1 MNTSKTV
8 LEYPQPVDL
17 ELAGQIATS
26 CEVSLLMGRLL
37 VRRGC
42 ATLDDALSW
51 LDWQGEFCHSPQAM
65 KNMDAAV
72 EWMLAAQASG
82 EPVFIHGDYDLDG
95 ITSTALMV
103 RALSFLKMPVQWML
117 PSRFGEGYGM
127 SCSAVDQMVAKGAR
141 WIVTVDTGITANPE
155 IRHARDLGV
164 HVLVIDHHRPS
175 GDGLPDA
182 DVILD
187 PHQPGCEYP
196 NKGLCAAGVS
206 YKFICA
212 LFAHLGYT
220 EKELEPYLDFVALG
234 TLADL
239 VPLTPENRWM
249 VRKALKNLSQ
259 SSWPGIRELCA
270 RQLDRSQSVGGQD
283 VLFRLAPLMNA
294 PGRMGVPDKALQLL
308 LSDTVGEAQS
318 LVEQLR
324 HSNEERKRIEAEITA
339 KSLAWVEN
347 RYGKELPQVLVV
359 DAPDW
364 HLGVIGIVS
373 AKLAQMFGR
382 PSAVLSVQSD
392 GLAHASARAVEGF
405 NWHTALFE
413 CRDLFERWGGHANAA
428 GFSLEKHKVEELR
441 ERLQRQA
448 IGQEFRPDA
457 KGKIVC
463 DLEVSL
469 NELNATFM
477 EELRRLEPFGGENPY
492 PVFLARQ
499 VQVHKIREVRG
510 GHLQIEVSQ
519 RDSRTYSGIAFGM
532 PSLRERIEK
541 AGPLIDLAFEA
552 SWNVYNGKRSI
563 QLLVKGIG
571 AGVGD

>member
-1 MNTSKTV
+1 MKSTRT
-8 LEYPQPVDL
+8 LIEYPQPVDL
-17 ELAGQIATS
+17 ELAEQIAITNQ
-26 CEVSLLMGRLL
+26 VSLLMGRLL
-37 VRRGC
+37 VHRGC
-42 ATLDDALSW
+42 ATPDDAASW
-51 LDWQGEFCHSPQAM
+51 LDWQGEFNHPPRIM

-72 EWMLAAQASG
+72 DWMLAARASG
-82 EPVFIHGDYDLDG
+82 DTVFIHGDYDLDG

-103 RALSFLKMPVQWML
+103 RALGALDIPVRWML

-127 SCSAVDQMVAKGAR
+127 SCGAVDQMAAQGAR

-155 IRHARDLGV
+155 IRHAKELGIR
-164 HVLVIDHHRPS
+164 VLVIDHHRPS

-206 YKFICA
+206 YKFISA
-212 LFAHLGYT
+212 LYARLD
-220 EKELEPYLDFVALG
+220 KPAQDADPYLDFVALG

-249 VRKALKNLSQ
+249 IRKALANLPRSR
-259 SSWPGIRELCA
+259 WPGVRELCA
-270 RQLDRSQSVGGQD
+270 RQLDNTQSVGGQD

-308 LSDTVGEAQS
+308 LSETEGEAQA

-324 HSNEERKRIEAEITA
+324 HTNEERKRIEADITS
-339 KSLAWVEN
+339 KSLVWVEQ
-347 RYGKELPQVLVV
+347 RYGANLPPVLVV

-382 PSAVLSVQSD
+382 PSAVLSVQPD
-392 GLAHASARAVEGF
+392 GMAHASARAVEGF

-413 CRDLFERWGGHANAA
+413 CRDLFARWGGHANAA
-428 GFSLEKHKVEELR
+428 GFSLDQHKVEELR
-441 ERLQRQA
+441 ERLQQQA
-448 IGQEFRPDA
+448 HGQDFHPNSV
-457 KGKIVC
+457 GKIAC
-463 DLEVSL
+463 DLEISL
-469 NELNATFM
+469 NELTVSFM

-492 PVFLARQ
+492 PIFLARQ
-499 VQVHKIREVRG
+499 VRVNKLREVRG
-510 GHLQIEVSQ
+510 GHLQIEVAQ
-519 RDSRTYSGIAFGM
+519 RDSKSYSGIAFGM
-532 PSLRERIEK
+532 PGLREQIEK
-541 AGPLIDLAFEA
+541 AGPTIDLAFEA

-563 QLLVKGIG
+563 QLLVKG
-571 AGVGD
+571 VGG

>member
-1 MNTSKTV
+1 MKSPRT
-8 LEYPQPVDL
+8 LIEYPQPVDL
-17 ELAGQIATS
+17 ELAEQIATNS
-26 CEVSLLMGRLL
+26 QVSLLMGRLL

-42 ATLDDALSW
+42 ATPDDAVSW
-51 LDWQGEFCHSPQAM
+51 LDWHGEFNHPPRIM

-72 EWMLAAQASG
+72 DWMLAARASG
-82 EPVFIHGDYDLDG
+82 DTVFIHGDYDLDG

-103 RALSFLKMPVQWML
+103 RALGALDIPVRWML

-127 SCSAVDQMVAKGAR
+127 SCGAIDQMAAQGAR

-155 IRHARDLGV
+155 IRHAKELGIR
-164 HVLVIDHHRPS
+164 VLVIDHHRPS
-175 GDGLPDA
+175 GDGLPEA

-206 YKFICA
+206 YKFIGA
-212 LFAHLGYT
+212 LYARL
-220 EKELEPYLDFVALG
+220 EKPIQDADPYLDFVALG

-249 VRKALKNLSQ
+249 IRKALANLSN
-259 SSWPGIRELCA
+259 SRWPGIRELCA
-270 RQLDRSQSVGGQD
+270 RQLDSTQSVGGQD

-308 LSDTVGEAQS
+308 LSETEGEAQA

-324 HSNEERKRIEAEITA
+324 HTNEERKRIEADITS
-339 KSLAWVEN
+339 KSLVWVEQ
-347 RYGKELPQVLVV
+347 RYGANLPPVLVV

-382 PSAVLSVQSD
+382 PSAVLSIQPD
-392 GLAHASARAVEGF
+392 GMAHASARAVEGF

-413 CRDLFERWGGHANAA
+413 CRDLFARWGGHANAA
-428 GFSLEKHKVEELR
+428 GFSLDQHKVEELR
-441 ERLQRQA
+441 ERLQQQA
-448 IGQEFRPDA
+448 HGQDFHPDSV
-457 KGKIVC
+457 GKIAC
-463 DLEVSL
+463 DLEISL
-469 NELNATFM
+469 NELTASFM

-492 PVFLARQ
+492 PIFLARQ
-499 VQVHKIREVRG
+499 VRVNKLREVRG
-510 GHLQIEVSQ
+510 GHLQIEVAQ
-519 RDSRTYSGIAFGM
+519 RDSKSYSGIAFAM
-532 PSLRERIEK
+532 PGLREQIEK
-541 AGPLIDLAFEA
+541 IGSTIDLAFEA

-563 QLLVKGIG
+563 QLLVKG
-571 AGVGD
+571 VGG